1 MRDEILNIRKF
12 LIEYAKNA
20 SADGYIIGISGGVDS
35 SVLYKILEPI
45 KEIKLMAVMLPI
57 HSLESDEDHARLLV
71 KGNEENV
78 LKVDLT
84 SVYDDMVKV
93 LPRSDHK
100 MSYANIKPRL
110 RMTALYQMAQ
120 SNNLLV
126 AGATNK
132 IEYMIGYFTKHGD
145 SGVDVMPLAEYS
157 KREIYEMARILG
169 VSDEIILKPPSAGL
183 YEGQSDEKEIGV
195 TYDEIEE
202 SLNGTNK
209 DEKINTI
216 VNKMVKNS
224 QHKRDLIPIYKRK
237 ED

>member
-1 MRDEILNIRKF
+1 MKDEILNIRKF
-12 LIEYAKNA
+12 LLEYAKNA
-20 SADGYIIGISGGVDS
+20 GADGYILGISGGVDS

-45 KEIKLMAVMLPI
+45 KELKLMAVMLPI
-57 HSLESDEDHARLLV
+57 HSLDSDENHARLLV
-71 KGNEENV
+71 EGSENV

-84 SVYDDMVKV
+84 SVYDEMVKV
-93 LPRSDHK
+93 LPVSNHK

-145 SGVDVMPLAEYS
+145 SGVDVMPLAEFS
-157 KREIYEMARILG
+157 KREIYEMARLLG
-169 VSDEIILKPPSAGL
+169 VPDEIILKPPSAGL

-195 TYDEIEE
+195 TYDEIES
-202 SLNGTNK
+202 SLNGTNS
-209 DEKINTI
+209 DEKTNIL
-216 VNKMVKNS
+216 VSKMVKNS
-224 QHKRDLIPIYKRK
+224 EHKRNLIPIYKRK